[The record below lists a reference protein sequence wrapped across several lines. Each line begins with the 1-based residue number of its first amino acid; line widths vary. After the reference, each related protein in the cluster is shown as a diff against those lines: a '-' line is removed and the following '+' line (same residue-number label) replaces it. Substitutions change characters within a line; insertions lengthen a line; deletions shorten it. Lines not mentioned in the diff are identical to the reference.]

1 MGFEKTY
8 NLRMR
13 SKILWLQLTKFCC
26 RANFALRPK
35 FAEDQGVR
43 HTSMYRKLEHNM
55 PEQEQ
60 HKYYNEHFEG
70 VEIGLGFKNA
80 VHVFQNC
87 TFDNCCI
94 RVNSNSSATPNIL
107 GTNAFTNCLI
117 WLGRKMSVSTIEANF
132 ENCKFKGTWSGRIR
146 GKVENCDF
154 SEANLEMVAFID
166 QKDVGGNIINGQGLA
181 IIENAGQH
189 KSALKSAL
197 GEESKIWIHIRE
209 NTGLFVVN
217 IKKHQDSEVLLRVF
231 ANLPFVKVVP
241 NA

>member
-1 MGFEKTY
+1 MF
-8 NLRMR
+8 
-13 SKILWLQLTKFCC
+13 
-26 RANFALRPK
+26 
-35 FAEDQGVR
+35 
-43 HTSMYRKLEHNM
+43 
-55 PEQEQ
+55 
-60 HKYYNEHFEG
+60 
-70 VEIGLGFKNA
+70 
-80 VHVFQNC
+80 
-87 TFDNCCI
+87 
-94 RVNSNSSATPNIL
+94 
-107 GTNAFTNCLI
+107 
-117 WLGRKMSVSTIEANF
+117 VSTIEANF
-132 ENCKFKGTWSGRIR
+132 ESCKFKGTWSGRIR

-166 QKDVGGNIINGQGLA
+166 QKDVGDNIINGQGLA

>member
-1 MGFEKTY
+1 
-8 NLRMR
+8 
-13 SKILWLQLTKFCC
+13 
-26 RANFALRPK
+26 
-35 FAEDQGVR
+35 
-43 HTSMYRKLEHNM
+43 MYRKLEHNV
-55 PEQEQ
+55 PEQAQ

-70 VEIGLGFKNA
+70 VEIELGFKNA

-107 GTNAFTNCLI
+107 GTNTFTNCLI
-117 WLGRKMSVSTIEANF
+117 WPGRKMSVSTIEANF
-132 ENCKFKGTWSGRIR
+132 VNCKFKGTWSGRIR

-154 SEANLEMVAFID
+154 SEANLEMFTFFD
-166 QKDVGGNIINGQGLA
+166 QKEIGNNIISGQDLA

-197 GEESKIWIHIRE
+197 GEESKIWIHIRA

-231 ANLPFVKVVP
+231 PTLPFVKVFP